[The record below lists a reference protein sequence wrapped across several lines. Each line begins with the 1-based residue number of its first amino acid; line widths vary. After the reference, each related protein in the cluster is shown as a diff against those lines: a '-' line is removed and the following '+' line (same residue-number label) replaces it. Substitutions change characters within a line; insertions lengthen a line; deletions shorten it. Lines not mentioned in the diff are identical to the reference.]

1 MRGVSGGASATL
13 LSSFASEKNPS
24 MLANVFAKSVAASFG
39 IGRSGGVGGGVG
51 GRKRPTAKRS
61 ARRPGDGG
69 PGGGRAA
76 GAKGGRVLDTEAV
89 KVAVEDVRQ
98 AASNRWLA
106 HSHAIRHGCTKDVRD
121 MYLAI
126 RHGCTK
132 DVRDMYLQTLASI
145 PTPEIDLHKALLQ
158 NKLIEAA
165 WFIHLLI
172 HSLIDKFINTP
183 ICIRQ
188 YIRQY
193 TYQYIH

>member
-98 AASNRWLA
+98 AASNPCLA
-106 HSHAIRHGCTKDVRD
+106 HSH
-121 MYLAI
+121 AI